1 MAEIEASAGGAPA
14 TGGVGRAAETPQQR
28 RARRAALPQY
38 RNIGLNDITVG
49 YKLAWSA
56 KVSILHRVSGVLMFL
71 VGIPFMLY
79 LLQTSITSELSFMT
93 YQAVVGSW
101 LGKLV
106 VLALLW
112 SFFHHLCAGIRF
124 LLLDVHVGMERE
136 QAARSARI
144 VLIASVVLTLLAA
157 VILFSL
163 G

>member
-1 MAEIEASAGGAPA
+1 MAEIEASAGVAPQR
-14 TGGVGRAAETPQQR
+14 VVDGRAAETPQQR

-38 RNIGLNDITVG
+38 RNIGLKDITVG
-49 YKLAWSA
+49 YKLAWPG

-79 LLQTSITSELSFMT
+79 LLQTSITSELSFLT
-93 YQAVVGSW
+93 YKAVVGSW

-124 LLLDVHVGMERE
+124 LLLDVHVGTER
-136 QAARSARI
+136 APASLSARI
-144 VLIASVVLTLLAA
+144 VLGASVLLTLLSA
-157 VILFSL
+157 VILFSI